1 MIIDITQPDIF
12 AELKAAAGRFTRSCL
27 LAGVGRGDCEHAV
40 GLPDVEDQ
48 KTTDE
53 YGRPLGWCE
62 ICWRGERIRRLNLML
77 FYANPVP
84 GATWVNR

>member
-12 AELKAAAGRFTRSCL
+12 AELRVSAERFTRGCL
-27 LAGVGRGDCEHAV
+27 LASVYGRGDCEHAV

-53 YGRPLGWCE
+53 YGRPL
-62 ICWRGERIRRLNLML
+62 RIRSPRQQISHQ
-77 FYANPVP
+77 P
-84 GATWVNR
+84 G